1 MKPFVSLRQAYF
13 TDGVRS
19 RAYRLMVPLRCEL
32 EHVDDLEGRV
42 EALHALVPP
51 DGQQEGVRARRLHLQ
66 RRSAGDH

>member
-1 MKPFVSLRQAYF
+1 
-13 TDGVRS
+13 
-19 RAYRLMVPLRCEL
+19 MVPLRCEL

-51 DGQQEGVRARRLHLQ
+51 DGQQEGVGARRLHLQ